1 MCMHTAHIKY
11 CYNYYGLYQY
21 TTADTG
27 PVHSVAESVLVDR
40 CEPGSSYHSLRI

>member
-1 MCMHTAHIKY
+1 MCMHTAHTKY
-11 CYNYYGLYQY
+11 CYNYYYGLYLY

-40 CEPGSSYHSLRI
+40 CKPGSYHSLRI